1 MFKKSCELLAQKKLS
16 VFFLESA
23 SAGYLSYQ
31 FSLSPF
37 SGDIL
42 IGSLVCYDLKV
53 KEKVLKISPKLIKK
67 YSAESIQVT
76 EEMIKKGKKIF
87 KSDIYISCT
96 GLLKEGGS
104 ESKQKPVGTFFYC
117 IDYKNK
123 THIFKKIYKGRPEA
137 KLKILLK
144 DICRNIIK
152 IINKKDIQNK

>member
-1 MFKKSCELLAQKKLS
+1 M
-16 VFFLESA
+16 
-23 SAGYLSYQ
+23 
-31 FSLSPF
+31 
-37 SGDIL
+37 
-42 IGSLVCYDLKV
+42 
-53 KEKVLKISPKLIKK
+53 LKISPNLIKK

-96 GLLKEGGS
+96 GLLKNGGS

-123 THIFKKIYKGRPEA
+123 TYIFKKIYHGYPTK
-137 KLKILLK
+137 KLKKLLK
-144 DICRNIIK
+144 DICSNIVK

>member
-1 MFKKSCELLAQKKLS
+1 MRITGSKKTFC
-16 VFFLESA
+16 FFLESA

-31 FSLSPF
+31 LSLSPF

-53 KEKVLKISPKLIKK
+53 KEKVLKISPKLIKI
-67 YSAESIQVT
+67 YSAESIQIT
-76 EEMIKKGKKIF
+76 EEMIKKGKKFF

-96 GLLKEGGS
+96 GLLKKGGS

-123 THIFKKIYKGRPEA
+123 TYIFRKIYHGPPET
-137 KLKILLK
+137 KLKNLLK
-144 DICRNIIK
+144 DICRNVVK
-152 IINKKDIQNK
+152 IINKKDFKNK